1 MSKKNNPSE
10 LEHTGGEVIPG
21 EVTIPDS
28 GQDVEVPDFVEAMK
42 NYIRMPTG
50 VYRDAKFRV
59 VGTGEFEVAADSKD
73 ELDETERFAQSF
85 LAGNV
90 KKCKVINRTYI
101 IPHKGTIKPPD
112 YFSMYVVW
120 RMPITVAAD
129 MTKLEVEN
137 LKKRDISE
145 FIQTL
150 KDNGVKLV
158 NLADEK
164 NRKRLW

>member
-1 MSKKNNPSE
+1 MKEPSE
-10 LEHTGGEVIPG
+10 LEHTGGEIIPG

-28 GQDVEVPDFVEAMK
+28 GQDVEEPDIVEAMK
-42 NYIRMPTG
+42 NFIRMPTG
-50 VYRDAKFRV
+50 VHRDAKFRV
-59 VGTGEFEVAADSKD
+59 VGTGEFEVTADSKD

-85 LAGNV
+85 LAGNI
-90 KKCKVINRTYI
+90 KKCKVINRTYMI
-101 IPHKGTIKPPD
+101 NPRGTITPPD
-112 YFSMYVVW
+112 YFSMFVVW
-120 RMPITVAAD
+120 RISIADAAD

-137 LKKRDISE
+137 LAKHDISE